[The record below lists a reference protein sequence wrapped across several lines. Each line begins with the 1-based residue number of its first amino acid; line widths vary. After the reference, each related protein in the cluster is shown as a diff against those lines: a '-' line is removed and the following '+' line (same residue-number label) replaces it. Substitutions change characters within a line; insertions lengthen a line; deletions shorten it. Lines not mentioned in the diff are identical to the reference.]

1 MPSYINAIGTAVPR
15 HKIEQS
21 SILNF
26 MAKAHRMNS
35 EEKQRLKA
43 LYRASGI
50 KYRHS
55 VLPDFGLTQDFR
67 FFPDNEDMEPF
78 PSIGQRMELYRD
90 EALKLSLQAVDDC
103 LQSQK
108 IIQTEEITH
117 LIMVSCTGM
126 YAPGIDIE
134 IVNQLGLRSNVQRTC
149 INFMGCYAAFNG
161 LKVADHIISS
171 FSQAKVLV
179 VCTELCTIHFQK
191 KKDEDTLLANA
202 LFADGSAAV
211 LLSSQ
216 LEKGKA
222 QLALE
227 QFYCDLA
234 PEGKEDMAWQI
245 GDFGFEMKLSAYVP
259 EIIRKGIKELTERLV
274 SQLSLE
280 NTAFEDE
287 EKDKIADYFAIHPGG
302 KRILQVIEERLD
314 LSSEDNRYA
323 YRVLQEFG
331 NMSSPTI
338 LFVLKTLL
346 NDLTA
351 SDHDK
356 QILSFAFG
364 PGLTLESMLLRIHSL

>member
-1 MPSYINAIGTAVPR
+1 MPSLINAIGTAVPR

-21 SILNF
+21 SIVKF
-26 MAKAHRMNS
+26 MTKAHQMDT
-35 EEKQRLKA
+35 EEAQRLQA

-55 VLPDFGLTQDFR
+55 VLPDFGLTQDFC
-67 FFPDNEDMEPF
+67 FFPDNENMEPF
-78 PSIGQRMELYRD
+78 PSIGQRMELYRE
-90 EALKLSLQAVDDC
+90 EALKLSLQAVENC
-103 LQSQK
+103 LDSQN
-108 IIQTEEITH
+108 IIQTKEITH

-134 IVNQLGLRSNVQRTC
+134 LVNELELSGSVQRSC
-149 INFMGCYAAFNG
+149 INFMGCYAAFNA
-161 LKVADHIISS
+161 LKVADHIISAVPH
-171 FSQAKVLV
+171 AKVLV

-211 LLSSQ
+211 LLSNQ
-216 LEKGKA
+216 VEEGKV

-227 QFYCDLA
+227 QFYCNLA
-234 PEGKEDMAWQI
+234 PEGKEDMAWHI

-259 EIIRKGIKELTERLV
+259 EVIRKGIRQLTERLV

-280 NTAFEDE
+280 NTAFEE
-287 EKDKIADYFAIHPGG
+287 EERDKVAEYFAIHPGG
-302 KRILQVIEERLD
+302 KRILQVIEEQLG
-314 LSSEDNRYA
+314 LSAEDNRYA
-323 YRVLQEFG
+323 YHILREFG

-338 LFVLKTLL
+338 LFVLKSLL

-356 QILSFAFG
+356 QVLSFAFG
-364 PGLTLESMLLRIHSL
+364 PGLTLESMLLRIRSL